1 MPYADLRE
9 FLGRLAKERRL
20 LHITEPVA
28 PEPDLGA
35 AAKAAADLGDAA
47 PALLFSDIH
56 GHDRARVAMNVHGSW
71 TAHALALG
79 LPPDTPLREQFD
91 EFVRRWDDFPVPVAR
106 ATWAPFMEHEVEGD
120 DINLFEQFPVFRLN
134 EHDGGFYLDK
144 AVIVSRDPDH
154 PEGFGLQN
162 AGIYRL
168 QVKGPRTLGIQP
180 VPVHDIAVHLRLAD
194 ELDEDLPVAIAL
206 GNEPVISIVAGMP
219 IPYEASEYEM
229 AGALQEAPYP
239 VVAAPLTGL
248 DVPVGAEIVI
258 EGAVLSRTR
267 ELEGP
272 FGEFTG
278 YYSGVRRQPVIR
290 VDRVWHRADPIL
302 EHLYLG
308 KPWTEIDYMF
318 GINTGVPIFRELR
331 KEFPEVVSVNALYTH
346 GLVAVVSTRQR
357 YGGFGKAVGL
367 RTLTT
372 RHGLGYCKVVI
383 VVDEDVDP
391 YDMAQVMWA
400 VSSRFNPAHDLL
412 VLPRL
417 SGHPLDPSSDPQG
430 MTAKMIIDATAA
442 IAPDLRGTHAHPVQP
457 PATTSEWAARLRD
470 LLAAESDAPT
480 WLSQL

>member
-1 MPYADLRE
+1 MPYADLRH
-9 FLGRLAKERRL
+9 FLGQLAKERRL
-20 LHITEPVA
+20 LHITDRVH

-35 AAKAAADLGDAA
+35 AAKAAADLGEAA
-47 PALLFSDIH
+47 PALLFSDVH
-56 GHDRARVAMNVHGSW
+56 GYERAQVALNVHGSW
-71 TAHALALG
+71 AAHALALG
-79 LPPDTPLREQFD
+79 MPADTPLREQFD
-91 EFVRRWDDFPVPVAR
+91 EFVRRWDDYPVPVEY
-106 ATWAPFMEHEVEGD
+106 TTEPPFMEHSVEGD
-120 DINLFEQFPVFRLN
+120 DINLFEQLPVFRLN

-144 AVIVSRDPDH
+144 ALIVSRDLDH
-154 PEGFGLQN
+154 PEDFGRQN
-162 AGIYRL
+162 TGIYRL
-168 QVKGPRTLGIQP
+168 QVKGPRKLGIQP
-180 VPVHDIAVHLRLAD
+180 VPMHDIAVHLKLAD
-194 ELDEDLPVAIAL
+194 ELGEDLPVAIAL

-229 AGALQEAPYP
+229 AGALQQAPYP
-239 VVAAPLTGL
+239 VAVAPLTGL
-248 DVPVGAEIVI
+248 HVPAGAEIVI

-290 VDRVWHRADPIL
+290 VDRLWHRTDPIF

-331 KEFPEVVSVNALYTH
+331 KEFPEVRSVNALYTH

-383 VVDEDVDP
+383 VVDEDVDV

-400 VSSRFNPAHDLL
+400 ISARFNPEYDL
-412 VLPRL
+412 VALPRL
-417 SGHPLDPSSDPQG
+417 SGHPLDPSSSPQG
-430 MTAKMIIDATAA
+430 MSAKMIIDATAPV
-442 IAPDLRGTHAHPVQP
+442 APDLRGSHAYPVEP
-457 PATTSEWAARLRD
+457 PATTSAWTARLRE
-470 LLAAESDAPT
+470 LLVKGGDSAAWMPPP
-480 WLSQL
+480 